1 MGLETE
7 GKKVMLQAF
16 GGAAVKVD
24 LHDETD
30 TNLGGDDYAQ
40 QTISS
45 TYDRTDVILEADD
58 VSGVVAEFSVPAT
71 TVKYVV
77 FKKTD
82 GTLMAKY
89 DLGSGAE
96 TFANPGT
103 FLLTA
108 ASLELDPSDPS

>member
-7 GKKVMLQAF
+7 GKKVMLEAF

-24 LHDETD
+24 LHDASDQVLT
-30 TNLGGDDYAQ
+30 GGGYSQ
-40 QTISS
+40 QTISW
-45 TYDRTDVILEADD
+45 TYDGTDVILEADA
-58 VSGVVAEFSVPAT
+58 VGGVVAEFSVPAG

-77 FKKTD
+77 FKKTG
-82 GTLMAKY
+82 GTVMAKY

-103 FLLTA
+103 FQLTA
-108 ASLELDPSDPS
+108 ASLELDPS

>member
-7 GKKVMLQAF
+7 GKKVMLEAF

-24 LHDETD
+24 LHDASD
-30 TNLGGDDYAQ
+30 QVLSGDGYAQ
-40 QTISS
+40 QTISWTYKS
-45 TYDRTDVILEADD
+45 TGVILEADAVD
-58 VSGVVAEFSVPAT
+58 GVVAEFSVPAG

-82 GTLMAKY
+82 GTVVAKH

-103 FLLTA
+103 FQLTA
-108 ASLELDPSDPS
+108 ASLELDPS

>member
-1 MGLETE
+1 MGLETQ
-7 GKKVMLQAF
+7 GKKMMLEAF
-16 GGAAVKVD
+16 GTAAVKVD
-24 LHDETD
+24 LHNASDQVLT
-30 TNLGGDDYAQ
+30 GGGYSQ
-40 QTISS
+40 QTISW
-45 TYDRTDVILEADD
+45 TYNGTDVILEADD

-82 GTLMAKY
+82 GTVMAKH

-103 FLLTA
+103 FQLTA
-108 ASLELDPSDPS
+108 ASLELDPS

>member
-7 GKKVMLQAF
+7 GKKVMLEAF
-16 GGAAVKVD
+16 GTAAVKVD
-24 LHDETD
+24 LHNASDQV
-30 TNLGGDDYAQ
+30 LSGDGYAQ
-40 QTISS
+40 QTISWTYKS
-45 TYDRTDVILEADD
+45 TGPILEADA

-82 GTLMAKY
+82 GTVVAKH

-103 FLLTA
+103 FQLTA
-108 ASLELDPSDPS
+108 ASLELDPS